1 MRKGSKVSAETR
13 RKMSLAK
20 KGKKRSPF
28 SEEHKLKM
36 SLARKGKPLSEEHKR
51 KMSLAH
57 KGKPVSEETRRKIS
71 LARKGKPVSAET
83 KSKISLARKGKPVSE
98 ETRRKMSLARKG
110 KPFSEEH
117 KRKMSLATRLYSDES
132 RYKAKLQRTHFS
144 NWLDGSSNGFEKYVG
159 CSLLQFESW
168 LESKMLRG
176 MTWFN
181 YGKLW
186 HIDHQY
192 PLSSFDLSKE
202 DRVKAA
208 WYFGN
213 LFPMWK
219 RENLQ
224 KGSKLHSAQEFFE
237 Y

>member
-36 SLARKGKPLSEEHKR
+36 SLAHKGKPFSEEHKLKMSLARKGKPLSEEHKR

-57 KGKPVSEETRRKIS
+57 
-71 LARKGKPVSAET
+71 
-83 KSKISLARKGKPVSE
+83 KGKPVSE

>member
-13 RKMSLAK
+13 RKI
-20 KGKKRSPF
+20 
-28 SEEHKLKM
+28 
-36 SLARKGKPLSEEHKR
+36 SLARKGKPLSEEHKL